1 MSQRSSTIA
10 QTPLLEWVAAGVG
23 LVSLIFLLGAIGHD
37 ALQGGAQVPPDIHL
51 TTRAASRTGNGYVVT
66 FEAFNRGGDTAA
78 ALEIEGRL
86 MDGDRAIETSTAT
99 IDYVA
104 GHGSAEG
111 GLFFINDPATLTV
124 EMRPLGFQVP

>member
-1 MSQRSSTIA
+1 MNQRSSIA
-10 QTPLLEWVAAGVG
+10 ARTPLLEWVAAGIG
-23 LVSLIFLLGAIGHD
+23 LVCLIFLLGAIGHD
-37 ALQGGAQVPPDIHL
+37 ALQGGTQAPPDVFVK
-51 TTRAASRTGNGYVVT
+51 TRAASRTGDGYVVI
-66 FEAFNRGGDTAA
+66 FEAFNRGGGTAA

-111 GLFFINDPATLTV
+111 GLFFVNDPANLTIKI
-124 EMRPLGFQVP
+124 RPLGFQTP

>member
-1 MSQRSSTIA
+1 MSQRSSISA

-23 LVSLIFLLGAIGHD
+23 LVFLIFLLGAIGHD
-37 ALQGGAQVPPDIHL
+37 ALQGGARVPPDIVL
-51 TTRAASRTGNGYVVT
+51 KTRAASRTGSGYVVT
-66 FEAFNRGGDTAA
+66 FEAFNRGGGTAA

-86 MDGDRAIETSTAT
+86 MDGGRAIETSTAT

-124 EMRPLGFQVP
+124 EMRPLGFQAP

>member
-1 MSQRSSTIA
+1 MSQRPSTIL

-51 TTRAASRTGNGYVVT
+51 ETGAASRTGNGYVVT
-66 FEAFNRGGDTAA
+66 FEAFNRGGGTAA
-78 ALEIEGRL
+78 TLEIEGRL

-99 IDYVA
+99 IDYAA

-111 GLFFINDPATLTV
+111 GLFFINDPATLKV
-124 EMRPLGFQVP
+124 EMRALGFQAP